1 MNIKERRNAS
11 HGGIAKIMEMSYISK
26 LVGILDEKILLLEK
40 YDEITDRM
48 SGSELDAL
56 AELIAERQLIIPK
69 VDRKSAEIQEIVS
82 NQLESVQTVLKEI
95 LSFKKINCN
104 AIYND
109 LQNKAE
115 ALEKTL
121 ISISY
126 KEKSVV
132 TRFDTLKKNLEEEML
147 KSNKSRQVIDYCN
160 AFTVV
165 DFNGNSFNSVT

>member
-1 MNIKERRNAS
+1 
-11 HGGIAKIMEMSYISK
+11 MEMSYISK

-40 YDEITDRM
+40 YNEITDRM
-48 SGSELDAL
+48 SGSELDTL

-69 VDRKSAEIQEIVS
+69 VDGKSAEIQEIVS
-82 NQLESVQTVLKEI
+82 NQSESVQKLLKEI
-95 LSFKKINCN
+95 LSFKKINCKEP
-104 AIYND
+104 YTD
-109 LQNKAE
+109 LQTKAE
-115 ALEKTL
+115 ELEKTL

-132 TRFDTLKKNLEEEML
+132 TRFDILKKNLEEEML

-165 DFNGNSFNSVT
+165 NFNGNNFNSVT